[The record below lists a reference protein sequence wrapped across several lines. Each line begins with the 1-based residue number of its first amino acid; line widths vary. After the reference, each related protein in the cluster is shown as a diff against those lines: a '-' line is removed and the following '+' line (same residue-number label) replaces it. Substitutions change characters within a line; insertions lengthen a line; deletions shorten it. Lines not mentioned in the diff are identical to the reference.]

1 MVGRGCVR
9 LRGYFCFA
17 LRISSTNLT
26 VSISICLR
34 SSLSKY
40 FFESSI
46 RRGILDLFS
55 LLLFFSRTMK
65 IFLQLRSLS
74 FFTRIRA
81 V

>member
-1 MVGRGCVR
+1 MV
-9 LRGYFCFA
+9 RGYFWFA
-17 LRISSTNLT
+17 LRISSASLIVS
-26 VSISICLR
+26 VSIRLR

-55 LLLFFSRTMK
+55 LSLFFSRIVK
-65 IFLQLRSLS
+65 SFLQLRSLS
-74 FFTRIRA
+74 FFTRMRA